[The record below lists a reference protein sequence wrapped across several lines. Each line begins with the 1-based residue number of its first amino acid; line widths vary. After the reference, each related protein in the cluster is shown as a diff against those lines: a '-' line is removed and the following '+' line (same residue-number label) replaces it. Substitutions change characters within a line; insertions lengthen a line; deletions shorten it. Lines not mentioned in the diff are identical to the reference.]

1 MKKTLHFVLLL
12 LVPILSA
19 AQDKNLIIQQAT
31 IVANATKTL
40 DSPTIIKYTH
50 ASAIKLAGGTDAM
63 LKFLTSTMGSMTEQG
78 VQIDSVKLGQ
88 PGNFFKAGNE
98 IHCLLPQEL
107 IMKYGS
113 DKKIITK
120 GYLLAISSDN
130 GLKWTFLNLSEQLNN
145 QTITKLL
152 PNFNQE
158 MVLPTDSKMEVVEQ

>member
-1 MKKTLHFVLLL
+1 
-12 LVPILSA
+12 
-19 AQDKNLIIQQAT
+19 
-31 IVANATKTL
+31 
-40 DSPTIIKYTH
+40 
-50 ASAIKLAGGTDAM
+50 M
-63 LKFLTSTMGSMTEQG
+63 LKLLTSTMGSMNEQG
-78 VQIDSVKLGQ
+78 IQIDSVKLGQ